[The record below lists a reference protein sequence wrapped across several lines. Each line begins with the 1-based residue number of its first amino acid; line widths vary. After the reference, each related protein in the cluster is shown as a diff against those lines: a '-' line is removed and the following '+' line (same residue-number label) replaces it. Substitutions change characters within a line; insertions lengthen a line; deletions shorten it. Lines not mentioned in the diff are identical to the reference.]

1 MGLTRARCAGKPS
14 LPRKATSL
22 RSPAIRTRRVYTVA
36 VELGVNRSL
45 GYFMIDRRILFV
57 LVVSLTALT
66 AQAQTRTVQIDSV
79 LGQSATL
86 VIEAS
91 SDSSVTIRTRS
102 AVAKSFLPLGIAPVQ
117 SWLAAVDTVLQMP
130 MSPDVG
136 QELRAHAETEYPTVG
151 GIRLSRVVRPGDET
165 FILAS
170 HNNGM
175 TEVLT
180 ALTRVQ
186 VIQLKRALNAAILRA
201 QELSRR

>member
-1 MGLTRARCAGKPS
+1 
-14 LPRKATSL
+14 
-22 RSPAIRTRRVYTVA
+22 
-36 VELGVNRSL
+36 
-45 GYFMIDRRILFV
+45 MIDRRMLLT
-57 LVVSLTALT
+57 LVAAAVAAVAVPAAS
-66 AQAQTRTVQIDSV
+66 AQTTTVQIDSV
-79 LGQSATL
+79 HGQSATL

-130 MSPDVG
+130 MAPDVG

-175 TEVLT
+175 TEVFT
-180 ALTRVQ
+180 ALTRGQ
-186 VIQLKRALNAAILRA
+186 VVQLKRALNAAILRS
-201 QELSRR
+201 QELSKR